1 MAPSRIMPSDSRRGS
16 QSILARKS
24 ILIVEDEPLVA
35 LDLHATL
42 STVGAS
48 LISAATASEAITLI
62 GYADVSAAIVDVQ
75 LGRED
80 ATQVCNLLD
89 QRRIPFVFYTGRAAE
104 TVLLA
109 AWSNIPVLK
118 KPATPEAVLAALE
131 ALLETL
137 SNH

>member
-1 MAPSRIMPSDSRRGS
+1 MAPSRKAPSDSRRGS

-48 LISAATASEAITLI
+48 LISAVTAGEAIKLI

-104 TVLLA
+104 TVVLA
-109 AWSNIPVLK
+109 AWPNIPVLK
-118 KPATPEAVLAALE
+118 KPATPQTIIAALE